1 MNDFREYRGYC
12 EATYGDVMHFG
23 ILGMKWGVRRYQ
35 NPDGTLTAA
44 GKARYDSLRDKA
56 KERMNNLA
64 KERGFTPGMYYD
76 GTDKEYRKLIKKSEK
91 YGTETAEER
100 DQRIERNKQAAME
113 RNKQK
118 IEEANKID
126 LEKIRNSFSTDE
138 IKDRWQEAV
147 ETDKYDLD
155 FLEITQNDY
164 DEMPEE
170 AKRKQQLKDY
180 SDYLNAKAISKDVI
194 DKHDKN
200 FQKEVNE
207 AADLG
212 LKAYQK
218 MGWDRGEP
226 GDQSEREWFIYED
239 QTIGDV
245 EVAALCKKYF
255 DENGQNTE
263 KAKKEL
269 SRVLESMDNNN
280 FWKYFGKNDSMFDLD
295 YYVSYNGYK
304 DNKYIDA
311 LFAILESEGKIQ
323 HSAAD
328 AIFEK
333 FGIV

>member
-1 MNDFREYRGYC
+1 MNDYRELHELY
-12 EATYGDVMHFG
+12 HFG
-23 ILGMKWGVRRYQ
+23 ILGMHWGVRRYQ

-64 KERGFTPGMYYD
+64 RERGFTPGMYYD
-76 GTDKEYRKLIKKSEK
+76 GTDKEYKKLIKKSEK

-100 DQRIERNKQAAME
+100 DSRL
-113 RNKQK
+113 
-118 IEEANKID
+118 EASKKAHQ
-126 LEKIRNSFSTDE
+126 EKIQNYIHEAEDIHPEGMADRCLNTYVE
-138 IKDRWQEAV
+138 LQWEKALKKDQW
-147 ETDKYDLD
+147 DLD

-164 DEMPEE
+164 EE
-170 AKRKQQLKDY
+170 VPDKSRNKLLLRDY
-180 SDYLNAKAISKDVI
+180 KDYLNAKAISKDVI

-200 FQKEVNE
+200 FQKETNE

-226 GDQSEREWFIYED
+226 GDPSEREWFIYED

-255 DENGQNTE
+255 DKNDQNTK

-280 FWKYFGKNDSMFDLD
+280 FWEYFGKNDSMFDLD

-311 LFAILESEGKIQ
+311 LFAILESEGKIH
-323 HSAAD
+323 HSAVD
-328 AIFEK
+328 EIFEK
-333 FGIV
+333 FGII